1 MFSDYHT
8 KSSLV
13 EIYCRNV
20 FLFVKFIIVDR
31 DVRDIGISLIFV
43 KCEGYADILTE
54 LWDVTS
60 SIKTRKKFSLLKQ
73 LIVLLMARFDV
84 CRLSYKGS
92 LY

>member
-20 FLFVKFIIVDR
+20 FLFVEFIIFDR
-31 DVRDIGISLIFV
+31 DVRDIGISLIFD
-43 KCEGYADILTE
+43 KCEGYAEILTE

-60 SIKTRKKFSLLKQ
+60 SIKTKRKFSFLKQ
-73 LIVLLMARFDV
+73 LKVLLMV
-84 CRLSYKGS
+84 
-92 LY
+92 